1 MLWRIFS
8 LENLQRY
15 SLEDYLADL
24 MVQGWTERLFQVGI
38 ECCIDILK
46 VSEP

>member
-15 SLEDYLADL
+15 SLEDYPADP
-24 MVQGWTERLFQVGI
+24 MVQGWTEHLFQVGI

-46 VSEP
+46 VS